1 MRFGPFR
8 LSIAVAALSLVAA
21 CGSPDAE
28 GAPSAATPAPAGDV
42 AGVPA
47 PAPAGVPALL
57 DFTAPLVGG
66 GEYSGALAAG
76 KPTAFWFWAPT

>member
-1 MRFGPFR
+1 MRSRRLR
-8 LSIAVAALSLVAA
+8 LSIAVAALALFAG
-21 CGSPDAE
+21 CGSSETD
-28 GAPSAATPAPAGDV
+28 GAASTATPAPAGDV
-42 AGVPA
+42 AAAPSGVPA
-47 PAPAGVPALL
+47 VL